1 MEIYHFKFSVPS
13 VKYKTFFN
21 FCAIHQEECFLRKV
35 ISTRAY
41 VFIFVWKPTIA
52 YFPLLIFCPAKWT
65 SCVPRLE
72 KGALLP
78 RRLVCARF
86 YYVAHKGR
94 ALFIWDFELGKDLS
108 STFWSSERQ
117 LKMYFRL
124 VPHFLPECIKAG
136 SR

>member
-1 MEIYHFKFSVPS
+1 MENMYYFKISV
-13 VKYKTFFN
+13 VQFIKFFFN
-21 FCAIHQEECFLRKV
+21 FCGIRDEFFLRKV
-35 ISTRAY
+35 ISKR
-41 VFIFVWKPTIA
+41 VCVSIFVWKPTIA
-52 YFPLLIFCPAKWT
+52 YFPPLIFCPAKWT
-65 SCVPRLE
+65 SCVPQLE
-72 KGALLP
+72 KGTP
-78 RRLVCARF
+78 SIHRVVGARF
-86 YYVAHKGR
+86 YCVAHKGR